1 MSLETLLQFIERLLT
16 RRPPKVIAGTF
27 FTSGMTVVLIGYLR
41 GSAAV
46 TMFLTILAAA
56 VVSLTAIGLRWVEK
70 RCPDVRETRRFD
82 N

>member
-1 MSLETLLQFIERLLT
+1 
-16 RRPPKVIAGTF
+16 
-27 FTSGMTVVLIGYLR
+27 
-41 GSAAV
+41 
-46 TMFLTILAAA
+46 MFLTILAAA